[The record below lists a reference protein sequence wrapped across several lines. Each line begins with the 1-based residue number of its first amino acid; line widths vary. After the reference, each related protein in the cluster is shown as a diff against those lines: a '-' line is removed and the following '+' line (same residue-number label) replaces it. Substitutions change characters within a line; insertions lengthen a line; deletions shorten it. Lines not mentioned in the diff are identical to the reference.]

1 MATTLTFNNK
11 INTSLQVNDI
21 AYYSNPVALGG
32 YNTSSISDIVIIGP
46 VLEIENYNN
55 MGSFVTNKHKVEVV
69 SATVDADV
77 SFFAA
82 PLRFNNESLN
92 PYDIPKEQI
101 SVIINGVTLNP
112 DDYAWDTVA
121 PLLTRRRIT
130 FVTPLNAQD
139 EIQLEIL
146 RYIKVDDSN
155 FLNPI
160 TNQLTVNSFIMF
172 SKSNNVNSASLKGY
186 YADIKF
192 TNESTEK
199 AELFAVGSEINE
211 SSK

>member
-1 MATTLTFNNK
+1 
-11 INTSLQVNDI
+11 
-21 AYYSNPVALGG
+21 
-32 YNTSSISDIVIIGP
+32 
-46 VLEIENYNN
+46 

-77 SFFAA
+77 SFVAA

-130 FVTPLNAQD
+130 FVTPLTCSITA
-139 EIQLEIL
+139 
-146 RYIKVDDSN
+146 
-155 FLNPI
+155 FL
-160 TNQLTVNSFIMF
+160 
-172 SKSNNVNSASLKGY
+172 
-186 YADIKF
+186 
-192 TNESTEK
+192 
-199 AELFAVGSEINE
+199 
-211 SSK
+211 SSYVM